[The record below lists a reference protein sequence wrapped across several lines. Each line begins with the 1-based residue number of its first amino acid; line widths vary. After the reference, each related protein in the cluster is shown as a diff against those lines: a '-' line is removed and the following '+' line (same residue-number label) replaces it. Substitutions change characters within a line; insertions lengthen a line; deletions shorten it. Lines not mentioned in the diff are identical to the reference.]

1 MPLYDFVCRSCG
13 HEFEALVRPAE
24 AARCPKCDGVDLE
37 KLLSG
42 FAVSS
47 EERTRAAAITAYA
60 RAEDRALAIE
70 SGFQVHMPK
79 PVDPSE
85 VVRVVGSLAHRDQSS

>member
-1 MPLYDFVCRSCG
+1 MPLHDFVCRSCG
-13 HEFEALVRPAE
+13 HEFEGLVRPQE

-47 EERTRAAAITAYA
+47 EERTRAAAKASRQAQIRGRKDAII
-60 RAEDRALAIE
+60 AEEEYRRHHD
-70 SGFQVHMPK
+70 
-79 PVDPSE
+79 D
-85 VVRVVGSLAHRDQSS
+85 